1 MNNKK
6 RCFTLIVTGLIAAIC
21 IELCLAYFSARR
33 GSILEENI
41 VLVPEYT
48 AGEAANGNP
57 YQTTEDMPWL
67 DFAPGIRA
75 GYLEFEF
82 TEPIPE
88 KMQVLVYY
96 TENSGQEFNR
106 FRRIER
112 WLLRGT
118 TKGIIPLPDVRCEKL
133 RLTLTGAGQ
142 IKNVSV
148 NERPAAGPAVRQML
162 DRVNPLR
169 LLLLAAVLPLS
180 FCLHGA
186 ERRKRAKQSHG
197 RAAGQ
202 PGERRQRTAYLD
214 GVRVLAALFVIA
226 VHVVE
231 PVAVTR

>member
-1 MNNKK
+1 M
-6 RCFTLIVTGLIAAIC
+6 TGLIAIC
-21 IELCLAYFSARR
+21 IELCLAYFQPGVVLFRR
-33 GSILEENI
+33 KYCIS
-41 VLVPEYT
+41 
-48 AGEAANGNP
+48 
-57 YQTTEDMPWL
+57 
-67 DFAPGIRA
+67 PGIYGRRSGKRESVPDNGGHALA
-75 GYLEFEF
+75 GFCTGHPGRLSEFEF

-169 LLLLAAVLPLS
+169 LLRLRRSAVI

-202 PGERRQRTAYLD
+202 PGSGGRERLIWMVCVFLRHCL
-214 GVRVLAALFVIA
+214 
-226 VHVVE
+226 
-231 PVAVTR
+231 